1 MFKSVRSGGEAVESI
16 QKPIFRFGM
25 SVRVV
30 TMGVSDDKLR
40 CTDWSVSLTTA
51 NSLVARIDER
61 SIHVKPVNSLSR
73 VESC

>member
-1 MFKSVRSGGEAVESI
+1 
-16 QKPIFRFGM
+16 M

-51 NSLVARIDER
+51 NLLVARVDER
-61 SIHVKPVNSLSR
+61 SIHVKDPSTQ
-73 VESC
+73 

>member
-1 MFKSVRSGGEAVESI
+1 VESI
-16 QKPIFRFGM
+16 QELILGFGM

-51 NSLVARIDER
+51 NLLVTRVDER
-61 SIHVKPVNSLSR
+61 SIHVRPVTH
-73 VESC
+73 